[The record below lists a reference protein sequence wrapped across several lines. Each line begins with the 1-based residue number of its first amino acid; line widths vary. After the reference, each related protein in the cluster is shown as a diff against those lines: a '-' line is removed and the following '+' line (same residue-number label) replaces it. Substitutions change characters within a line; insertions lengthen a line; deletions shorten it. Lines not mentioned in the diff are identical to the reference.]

1 MSAGLSFRRPGTA
14 ALAWTLYPLLRRV
27 EFPGK
32 RRLRRVLPAPTSGTA
47 TVRIRGGALLMLD
60 LGEILQ
66 RDTFV
71 GLFDCVEPDIVKRCL
86 SAGGDFVDVGAHV
99 GIYGTTA
106 CRALQAGGRAL
117 LFEPNP
123 VARVQLERNL
133 ELNGVVV
140 ATVLPAAAS
149 DRPGTAVL
157 HVPTSSDASW
167 SSLQGGGFAEGAP
180 IDVETTTVD
189 REVERLGLVPSLI
202 KIDVEGHELVVLA
215 GAAGTLERH
224 RPAVI
229 CEVGQDTALAV
240 AERAEALGYTVYRA
254 RHRHA
259 TLGVGTPGGIFNVVL
274 VPTGRER
281 AVLGRRTGRRLA

>member
-1 MSAGLSFRRPGTA
+1 MSAGLSFRRLGTA

-32 RRLRRVLPAPTSGTA
+32 RRLCRLLPAPTSGTA
-47 TVRIRGGALLMLD
+47 TVSIYGGALLALD
-60 LGEILQ
+60 LGEMLQ

-71 GLFDCVEPDIVKRCL
+71 GLFDCVELDIVKRCL

-99 GIYGTTA
+99 GIYGVTA
-106 CRALQAGGRAL
+106 CRALRAGRRAL
-117 LFEPNP
+117 LLEPNP
-123 VARVQLERNL
+123 VARAQLERNL
-133 ELNGVVV
+133 ELNGVTV

-149 DRPGTAVL
+149 DGPGTAVL
-157 HVPTSSDASW
+157 HVPTSPDASW
-167 SSLQGGGFAEGAP
+167 SSLQGGRFAEGVP
-180 IDVETTTVD
+180 VEIETTTVD

-202 KIDVEGHELVVLA
+202 KIDVEGHELAVLA
-215 GAAGTLERH
+215 GAAGTCERH

-229 CEVGQDTALAV
+229 RELGQDTALAV
-240 AERAEALGYTVYRA
+240 AERAEALGYTVYSA

-281 AVLGRRTGRRLA
+281 AVLGRRAGRPLA